1 MQKICPECGSKV
13 DEYVYVYQPRR
24 ADQVIEDIKAQFP
37 NIDVTLNTIEGEKIK
52 VEFKKKVLTPDE
64 KKKMDDYFDS
74 KGYVED
80 EEEELRRMSEE

>member
-1 MQKICPECGSKV
+1 MQRICPECGSKI
-13 DEYVYVYQPRR
+13 DKYVYIYQTRR